1 MQVFQAERV
10 SVVLSR
16 WISSQGL
23 GLDLTYNE
31 SVRN

>member
-1 MQVFQAERV
+1 MQVFQAGRV

-16 WISSQGL
+16 WIRNQGL
-23 GLDLTYNE
+23 GLDLTYNK